1 VEGVRREVRRW
12 PRRLAAASVLVLTA
26 SGAPPAGRQVPSAA
40 TPPRVQVDASAASPV
55 PSGAARLAAHETPPP
70 TLAPPPAPPPAPPA
84 VPLVDA
90 QAAIPSRVHIPRLG
104 IDAPVIPLGLTAS
117 GALRAPAKTSE
128 TGWFTEGPEPGEQGP
143 AVIAGHLDSLTGP
156 AVFYRLRE
164 LTAGDVISV
173 DRADQSRV
181 DFIVSRVEQHAKG
194 AFPTDAVYGA
204 TPLSELRLI
213 TCGGAFN
220 RSTGHYLD
228 NVIVFASRAPEAA
241 PG

>member
-1 VEGVRREVRRW
+1 LRRRVRR
-12 PRRLAAASVLVLTA
+12 
-26 SGAPPAGRQVPSAA
+26 
-40 TPPRVQVDASAASPV
+40 
-55 PSGAARLAAHETPPP
+55 
-70 TLAPPPAPPPAPPA
+70 
-84 VPLVDA
+84 
-90 QAAIPSRVHIPRLG
+90 
-104 IDAPVIPLGLTAS
+104 
-117 GALRAPAKTSE
+117 
-128 TGWFTEGPEPGEQGP
+128 GPEPGEQGP

-220 RSTGHYLD
+220 RRTGHYLD